1 MNARYRWFRRYVSL
15 TALAVIVFM
24 LFVLFFNENSMMK
37 KIEYG
42 RQIEE
47 LKAQIRENEDT
58 LLYYQDLNN
67 RLSTDRETMEK
78 IVREQY
84 HMQRPSEDVY
94 VFD

>member
-1 MNARYRWFRRYVSL
+1 MNSKYRWFRRYFSI

-24 LFVLFFNENSMMK
+24 LFVLFFNDNSVMK
-37 KIEYG
+37 KIEYSH
-42 RQIEE
+42 QIEE
-47 LKAQIRENEDT
+47 LKAEIKENEDT
-58 LLYYQDLNN
+58 LLYYQDLND
-67 RLSTDRETMEK
+67 RLYTDRETMEK